1 MDLTAN
7 GQPVTALKRK
17 TSVIPS
23 FLRERTIQWV
33 EGDVLDPVALEDVMQ
48 GVSKVYHCAAMVS
61 LSNRERKHMYRV
73 NIQGTANVVN
83 LCLDLGRS
91 EEHTSELQSLMRI
104 SYADFCLKK
113 KKQNQ

>member
-1 MDLTAN
+1 MIFVTGGTGFIGSRLLLDLTAN
-7 GQPVTALKRK
+7 GQPVRALKRK

-61 LSNRERKHMYRV
+61 LSNRERKNMYRV
-73 NIQGTANVVN
+73 NIQGKEI
-83 LCLDLGRS
+83 GR
-91 EEHTSELQSLMRI
+91 EACGERV
-104 SYADFCLKK
+104 C
-113 KKQNQ
+113 